1 MIERLDEQCLRSLY
15 LSPSPSH
22 SSQPILLSLSRQWL
36 PKTNLNFIDSIR
48 RGLSRPFA
56 PSPHPPPFPLCSVQV
71 FRVASPFPSPSFG
84 QFLSRRAW
92 LLSASVLDDVL
103 MICLSLICF
112 WPTISRLEPPPPPPP
127 EARRGKGERID
138 NAFDFHTGFW
148 YFNTANCILIW

>member
-1 MIERLDEQCLRSLY
+1 MIERLDEQCLRWLY
-15 LSPSPSH
+15 LSPSYSSH
-22 SSQPILLSLSRQWL
+22 PIFPFLSRQWL

-56 PSPHPPPFPLCSVQV
+56 PSPPAPPPFWSLQV
-71 FRVASPFPSPSFG
+71 FRVASHFHYLPPFG

-112 WPTISRLEPPPPPPP
+112 WPTISRTAPTRG
-127 EARRGKGERID
+127 EARAKGLTMRLIFMR
-138 NAFDFHTGFW
+138 AFG
-148 YFNTANCILIW
+148 ILILQIVF